1 MALEKAGGI
10 DPTTAGCISKEAEDD
25 DTGIFRGYNA
35 TIQALRAEVKILRR
49 QVKRNLESEDEEYK
63 TQCISERVDEEG
75 EEEEEEDIDNDYD
88 EEEQNQNELDSV
100 EKTLR
105 MKEKRMLEL
114 AKKAGTNSSADELR
128 KRYEE
133 LVEEVENERKLIVEE
148 LSLIHI

>member
-1 MALEKAGGI
+1 M
-10 DPTTAGCISKEAEDD
+10 
-25 DTGIFRGYNA
+25 
-35 TIQALRAEVKILRR
+35 KILRR

-114 AKKAGTNSSADELR
+114 AKKAGTNSSFGRVTKTLR
-128 KRYEE
+128 E
-133 LVEEVENERKLIVEE
+133 LVEEVENEKLLVEE
-148 LSLIHI
+148 REALHQRF

>member
-1 MALEKAGGI
+1 MVWRKLGI
-10 DPTTAGCISKEAEDD
+10 DPRQQVVWQKAISA
-25 DTGIFRGYNA
+25 
-35 TIQALRAEVKILRR
+35 IQIPWVTRPFKLREVKILRR

-133 LVEEVENERKLIVEE
+133 LVEEVENERKVLVEE
-148 LSLIHI
+148 RERVHQAF